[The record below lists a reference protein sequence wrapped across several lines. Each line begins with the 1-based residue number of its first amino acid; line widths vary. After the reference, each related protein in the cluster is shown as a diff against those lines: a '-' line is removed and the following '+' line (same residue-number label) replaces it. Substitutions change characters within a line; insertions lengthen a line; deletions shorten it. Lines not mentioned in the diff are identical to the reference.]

1 MTRAFFDFHNP
12 LSKRDLLIL
21 GGVTIL
27 AGIIYLVASNIVYR
41 IGFPLDDSW
50 IHLTFAR
57 NLAQYG
63 EWSFRPGVPSAGS
76 TSPLWSALLAIGFII
91 KLEPYIW
98 TYLLGLLTMWALSV
112 ISEITAR
119 RLVTTYTSKIPWVG
133 LFIIV
138 EWHLLWAAMSG
149 METLLHG
156 LIATIVLSALMMNSR
171 RYLTLGL
178 LTGLS
183 VWVRPDGLTLL
194 GPLVLAVLLNEKDT
208 PTRLRGLLR
217 VILGFGG
224 IFLIYL
230 FFNLLIGGTPMP
242 NTFYAKQAEYAVW
255 QDLALSRRLGELF
268 VQLLVGP
275 SFLLIPG
282 IIIWTV
288 RSFQKR
294 AWGSLLALTWS
305 VGYMLLYLLR
315 LPFYQHGRYIMPAMP
330 IFFLIGL
337 LAVMDFAAGKTFKRY
352 QWFVTTLWNVSLGS
366 VTVLFIFLGA
376 QSYANDVAL
385 IEQEMVETAKW
396 AAVNLPPDAIVA
408 AHDIGA
414 LGYFDSHQLLDLA
427 GLVSPE
433 VIPFIRD
440 EPRLAAYLD
449 EKNANYL
456 IAFADLYPE
465 MTAGR
470 TVVFATN
477 GEIANK
483 GDFAPMTIYRWK

>member
-21 GGVTIL
+21 GGATIL
-27 AGIIYLVASNIVYR
+27 AGAVYLLVSQLVYR

-57 NLAQYG
+57 NLAGNG

-76 TSPLWSALLAIGFII
+76 TSPLWSALLAIGFLLN
-91 KLEPYIW
+91 LEPYIW
-98 TYLLGLLTMWALSV
+98 TYLLGLFTMWALSV
-112 ISEITAR
+112 ICEITAR
-119 RLVTTYTSKIPWVG
+119 CLISTYTAQIPWVG

-156 LIATIVLSALMMNSR
+156 LIATLVLSALMTNSR

-178 LTGLS
+178 FTGLS

-194 GPLVLAVLLNEKDT
+194 GPLVLAVLFHEKDM
-208 PTRLRGLLR
+208 PSRLRGLWR
-217 VILGFGG
+217 VLIGFGG
-224 IFLIYL
+224 VFLLYL

-242 NTFYAKQAEYAVW
+242 NTFYAKQAEYAIW
-255 QDLALSRRLGELF
+255 QGLPLSRRLGELLI
-268 VQLLVGP
+268 QLLVGP

-282 IIIWTV
+282 VILWLV
-288 RSFQKR
+288 HSVQRR
-294 AWGSLLALTWS
+294 AWGSLFALTWS
-305 VGYMLLYLLR
+305 VGYMLLYMLR
-315 LPFYQHGRYIMPAMP
+315 LPLYQHGRYIMPAMP
-330 IFFLIGL
+330 VFFLIGL
-337 LAVMDFAAGKTFKRY
+337 LAVFEFAAGKTFKRY
-352 QWFVTTLWNVSLGS
+352 QWFVTTLWAVSLGA
-366 VTVLFIFLGA
+366 VTLLFIILGA
-376 QSYANDVAL
+376 RSYAQDVAL
-385 IEQEMVETAKW
+385 IEQQMVEPARW
-396 AAVNLPPDAIVA
+396 AAENLPPDAVIA

-414 LGYFDSHQLLDLA
+414 LGYFDEHQLIDLA

-440 EPRLAAYLD
+440 ETRLSAYLD
-449 EKNANYL
+449 EQNADYL

-465 MTAGR
+465 MTADKE
-470 TVVFATN
+470 TVFSAS
-477 GEIANK
+477 GAIAQV